1 MSVNEAGPSGASADD
16 AGLQTRRD
24 TPAGA
29 GSLSPD
35 PEQRKK
41 PFYGWYIVGVM
52 ASAAAVSMGMGSLNF
67 GLFIKPMGD
76 ELGISRATF
85 GWASTARQV
94 SSAGTSP
101 FVGSLLDRF
110 GSRVMLPV
118 SAAITVAAMIGLGY
132 MHSAWQLIAL
142 FSLMGLVGMSGPG
155 ALVTTVPVMK
165 WFVRNRGKAIA
176 YTSLGVPLGALIFLP
191 LTQVLIDAWGWRTAW
206 IVLGIIGGAII
217 IPLSIIFVRRQPEDM
232 GLLPDGDV
240 AEEVEEGSDPT
251 APVFAGERSWTTAEA
266 VRSPVFWRLVAVF
279 SLVALGVG
287 TVGVHRIPA
296 FQDRGLDA
304 GVISIAAA
312 LDAVAAGAAT
322 FTMGMLVRKV
332 AVRYLGAAGF
342 GFLAIASVL
351 TIYTTTVTM
360 VFASMI
366 VFGLGIGGMLFLQN
380 YIWAEY
386 FGRGHLGSIR
396 GLVMP
401 ITLIVGGA
409 GGPVAGYVRDA
420 SGTYNQIWWAGVAL
434 MSLGA
439 LIVAFT
445 AAPERSRPHGGGR
458 PPRAPAATPSGP
470 A

>member
-1 MSVNEAGPSGASADD
+1 
-16 AGLQTRRD
+16 
-24 TPAGA
+24 
-29 GSLSPD
+29 
-35 PEQRKK
+35 
-41 PFYGWYIVGVM
+41 M

-232 GLLPDGDV
+232 GLQPDGDV

-322 FTMGMLVRKV
+322 FTMGMLVRRV

-342 GFLAIASVL
+342 GFLGDSECADDL
-351 TIYTTTVTM
+351 HDHRDD
-360 VFASMI
+360 
-366 VFGLGIGGMLFLQN
+366 GLCLDDRVRP
-380 YIWAEY
+380 WH
-386 FGRGHLGSIR
+386 R
-396 GLVMP
+396 
-401 ITLIVGGA
+401 
-409 GGPVAGYVRDA
+409 RDA
-420 SGTYNQIWWAGVAL
+420 VPAELHMGRVLRQGTPGL
-434 MSLGA
+434 D
-439 LIVAFT
+439 
-445 AAPERSRPHGGGR
+445 PRPRDADHPDRRRRGR
-458 PPRAPAATPSGP
+458 ACRWICP
-470 A
+470 

>member
-1 MSVNEAGPSGASADD
+1 MSGPEDH
-16 AGLQTRRD
+16 
-24 TPAGA
+24 
-29 GSLSPD
+29 SPE
-35 PEQRKK
+35 PRKK

-76 ELGISRATF
+76 ELGIGRATF

-94 SSAGTSP
+94 ASAGTSP
-101 FVGSLLDRF
+101 TVGSLIDRF
-110 GSRVMLPV
+110 GSRIMLPV
-118 SAAITVAAMIGLGY
+118 AALVTLGAMIGLGY
-132 MHSAWQLIAL
+132 TNSAWQLIL
-142 FSLMGLVGMSGPG
+142 FFTLMGLVGMSGPG

-165 WFVRNRGKAIA
+165 WFVRNRGKAVA
-176 YTSLGVPLGALIFLP
+176 YTSLGIPIGALVFLP
-191 LTQVLIDAWGWRTAW
+191 LTQVFIDAWGWRTAW
-206 IVLGIIGGAII
+206 VVLGIIGAGAIV
-217 IPLSIIFVRRQPEDM
+217 PLSLVFVRRQPEDM
-232 GLLPDGDV
+232 GLLPDGD
-240 AEEVEEGSDPT
+240 EPEVPGADGQFDPT
-251 APVFAGERSWTTAEA
+251 APRFSGEQAWTTSQAI
-266 VRSPVFWRLVAVF
+266 RSLVFWRLVVVF

-296 FQDRGLDA
+296 FQDRGLSA
-304 GVISIAAA
+304 GIISIAAA

-322 FTMGMLVRKV
+322 FAMGMLVRRV

-351 TIYTTTVTM
+351 TIYTTNVPM

-366 VFGLGIGGMLFLQN
+366 VFGLGIGGMMFLQN

-386 FGRGHLGSIR
+386 FGRAHLGSIR

-420 SGTYNQIWWAGVAL
+420 SGTYNQIWWAGVAV
-434 MSLGA
+434 MAFGA

-445 AAPERSRPHGGGR
+445 KAPESPGEK
-458 PPRAPAATPSGP
+458 PPVTPTPAVAV
-470 A
+470 